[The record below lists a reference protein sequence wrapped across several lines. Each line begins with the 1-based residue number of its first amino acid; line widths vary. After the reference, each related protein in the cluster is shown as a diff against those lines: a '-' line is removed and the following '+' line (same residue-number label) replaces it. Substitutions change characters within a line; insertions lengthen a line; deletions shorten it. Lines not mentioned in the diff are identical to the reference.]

1 MFLDV
6 AYKGRAGNRDNHP
19 KKKEKKN
26 LVLFYFLFFFIYKE
40 IKRKKVFTILSISFY
55 GKKKIIKPIKI
66 NNDKEK

>member
-19 KKKEKKN
+19 KKKEKKKSCT
-26 LVLFYFLFFFIYKE
+26 FLFFIFFYIYKE

-55 GKKKIIKPIKI
+55 GKKKS
-66 NNDKEK
+66 